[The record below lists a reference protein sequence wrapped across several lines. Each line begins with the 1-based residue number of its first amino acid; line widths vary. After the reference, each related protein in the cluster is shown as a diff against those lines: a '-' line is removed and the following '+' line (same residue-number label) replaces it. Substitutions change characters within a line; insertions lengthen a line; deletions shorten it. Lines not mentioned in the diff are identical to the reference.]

1 MSFFKAH
8 IKIKVLIISGS
19 THPRGNTRIAL
30 DEMVKISD
38 QEGIES
44 EIVHV
49 GNKDIR
55 GCIACISC
63 KTRLGH
69 CVFDDCVNTILIAFL
84 YSTSFDKTMKFG
96 TL

>member
-1 MSFFKAH
+1 MYFFKAH
-8 IKIKVLIISGS
+8 IKIKILIISGGPY
-19 THPRGNTRIAL
+19 PRGNTKITL

-63 KTRLGH
+63 
-69 CVFDDCVNTILIAFL
+69 
-84 YSTSFDKTMKFG
+84 
-96 TL
+96 